1 MRRQR
6 TRACEHLRRRCC
18 RPASHVRYDSGDAPS
33 VTANAACDWPNEIR
47 HSRSVQGS
55 TTSHHPSAAG
65 RCEARGWRSAYF
77 SQPIV
82 EGDRSLF
89 SPVPSPLVP
98 RQRAQ
103 SANSLGNGAPGR
115 IRTCDPRLR
124 RPRIASCLLRPVPP
138 SGQHPYGPRDE
149 EMTPRSVRSLSR
161 PAVTA
166 ESHAR
171 FADLG
176 RFFAPRGV
184 RPGLIRGRPLRPPAR
199 RPRDTR
205 PAARPPGASRL
216 R

>member
-1 MRRQR
+1 MPDDPGITPRMVPM
-6 TRACEHLRRRCC
+6 ALSGHENRRRNGGE
-18 RPASHVRYDSGDAPS
+18 RRDAVIAILDGRSRSQSGDR
-33 VTANAACDWPNEIR
+33 TAMFPRFW
-47 HSRSVQGS
+47 S
-55 TTSHHPSAAG
+55 TTA
-65 RCEARGWRSAYF
+65 
-77 SQPIV
+77 PIPVSGVV
-82 EGDRSLF
+82 EG
-89 SPVPSPLVP
+89 V
-98 RQRAQ
+98 
-103 SANSLGNGAPGR
+103 GAPGR
-115 IRTCDPRLR
+115 ILTNDPRLR

-166 ESHAR
+166 ERHAR